1 MDTCFQA
8 KQSVELFIPDAA
20 LPIAAYLRQSA
31 RVVRALGSSESVIA
45 LGGELFQLR
54 LKPLNFLSLRL
65 QPIVDMRVWTTG
77 DGTLHIQ
84 SVACEI
90 LGLEQFNEQQFM
102 LNLVGEL
109 QPVTIRRTVRLQG
122 HVSLSV
128 QVDMPMPIA
137 MTPKPLLEGTGNTI
151 MAGVL
156 ASMKQQLKK
165 NLIADYQDWSVA
177 TADAT
182 LINVG

>member
-20 LPIAAYLRQSA
+20 LPIQAYLRQSA
-31 RVVRALGSSESVIA
+31 RVVRALGSSESVVA
-45 LGGELFQLR
+45 LGGELYQLR
-54 LKPLNFLSLRL
+54 LKPINFLSLRL
-65 QPIVDMRVWTTG
+65 QPIVDMRVWTTS
-77 DGTLHIQ
+77 DGNLHIQ
-84 SVACEI
+84 SVNCEI

-109 QPVTIRRTVRLQG
+109 QPVRVRQSMRLQG
-122 HVSLSV
+122 HVQLSV

-137 MTPKPLLEGTGNTI
+137 LTPKTILEGTGNTI
-151 MAGVL
+151 MSGVL

-165 NLIADYQDWSVA
+165 NLVADYQTWANA
-177 TADAT
+177 TAAEQ
-182 LINVG
+182 LMSAS

>member
-20 LPIAAYLRQSA
+20 LPIQAYLRQSA

-65 QPIVDMRVWTTG
+65 QPIVDMRVWTASHG
-77 DGTLHIQ
+77 GLHIQ
-84 SVACEI
+84 SVRCEI

-109 QPVTIRRTVRLQG
+109 QPVIVRRSTRLQG

-137 MTPKPLLEGTGNTI
+137 MTPKPILEGTGNTI
-151 MAGVL
+151 MTGVL
-156 ASMKQQLKK
+156 ANMKHQLKK
-165 NLIADYQDWSVA
+165 NLISDYQAWASNA
-177 TADAT
+177 AADT

>member
-20 LPIAAYLRQSA
+20 LPIHAYLRQSA

-77 DGTLHIQ
+77 DGSLHIQ
-84 SVACEI
+84 SVDCEI

-137 MTPKPLLEGTGNTI
+137 MTPKTILEGTGNTI
-151 MAGVL
+151 MTGVL
-156 ASMKQQLKK
+156 ANMKHQLKK
-165 NLIADYQDWSVA
+165 NLITDYQTWASNVA
-177 TADAT
+177 ADT
-182 LINVG
+182 LINAG